1 MQFLKVPAK
10 DTFKSCFFIIQ
21 ERELA
26 AIALEFQKSTIC
38 GVSWARLTGM
48 KRVTPLFPLFIRTVI
63 VMQLV
68 NKKGGT
74 AKCAQVQ

>member
-1 MQFLKVPAK
+1 M
-10 DTFKSCFFIIQ
+10 
-21 ERELA
+21 
-26 AIALEFQKSTIC
+26 EFQKSTIC
-38 GVSWARLTGM
+38 GVSWAQLTGM